1 MSKSVLN
8 GTKIIL
14 LKEIRDKT
22 AILFGSFSDK
32 LTKKDKIE
40 CWKTVHQK
48 STSLGLVPPNKD
60 WTYSRDVFWQNL
72 KKTTMKKVDNRRKTG
87 SGGGTD
93 SKFTEMDNVV
103 LDILGPDNPILCSLG
118 ISETWE
124 QDPEN
129 VEQEIENSNHLQDHG
144 ATNKIKNTNVFISTG
159 SSSVPTASCAKR
171 KKSKISNENDP
182 IDEALIDLK
191 KKKLQHQIEILAK
204 ESCLK
209 TLEILKLERELHVT
223 PSKFTASFDSAV
235 TYLINVEESP
245 TSESVE
251 YSTIV

>member
-1 MSKSVLN
+1 
-8 GTKIIL
+8 
-14 LKEIRDKT
+14 
-22 AILFGSFSDK
+22 
-32 LTKKDKIE
+32 
-40 CWKTVHQK
+40 
-48 STSLGLVPPNKD
+48 
-60 WTYSRDVFWQNL
+60 
-72 KKTTMKKVDNRRKTG
+72 MKKVDNRRKTG

-118 ISETWE
+118 ISETWEQDPEKE

-204 ESCLK
+204 ESYLK

-235 TYLINVEESP
+235 IYLINVEESP
-245 TSESVE
+245 TSESV
-251 YSTIV
+251 

>member
-8 GTKIIL
+8 GTKIMI
-14 LKEIRDKT
+14 LKEIRDKK

-129 VEQEIENSNHLQDHG
+129 VEQEIENSNHLQGHG

-159 SSSVPTASCAKR
+159 SSSVPTASFAKR
-171 KKSKISNENDP
+171 KKSKICNENGP
-182 IDEALIDLK
+182 IDEALIFERRKNYNTKLK
-191 KKKLQHQIEILAK
+191 SLQKKVI
-204 ESCLK
+204 
-209 TLEILKLERELHVT
+209 
-223 PSKFTASFDSAV
+223 
-235 TYLINVEESP
+235 
-245 TSESVE
+245 
-251 YSTIV
+251 

>member
-8 GTKIIL
+8 GTKIMI
-14 LKEIRDKT
+14 LKEIRDKKV
-22 AILFGSFSDK
+22 ILFGSFSDK

-124 QDPEN
+124 QDPEKEQDPEN

-159 SSSVPTASCAKR
+159 SSSVPTASYSIQ
-171 KKSKISNENDP
+171 KSWV
-182 IDEALIDLK
+182 
-191 KKKLQHQIEILAK
+191 
-204 ESCLK
+204 
-209 TLEILKLERELHVT
+209 ELLHR
-223 PSKFTASFDSAV
+223 
-235 TYLINVEESP
+235 ESP
-245 TSESVE
+245 
-251 YSTIV
+251 